1 MAALSRP
8 VLARIRLGPGF
19 FSCPRTNDPRRGMR
33 TGVSREFRELPPA
46 PIVCLSDVPI
56 AVPFVS
62 GCDRAPYRSK
72 ANMIVVLMVIEIL
85 LATSAQLL
93 LRQGAMKLGHDEL
106 TFAIA
111 LEPFR
116 NVFVLAGLMLHA
128 LSFFLYVFILSK
140 LQLNVLYP
148 IATGATIVL
157 VTGFSAFFF
166 RESLTISQGAGM
178 LAILVGIMLVYLT
191 S

>member
-1 MAALSRP
+1 
-8 VLARIRLGPGF
+8 
-19 FSCPRTNDPRRGMR
+19 
-33 TGVSREFRELPPA
+33 
-46 PIVCLSDVPI
+46 
-56 AVPFVS
+56 
-62 GCDRAPYRSK
+62 
-72 ANMIVVLMVIEIL
+72 MIVVLMVIEIL

-93 LRQGAMKLGHDEL
+93 LREGAMKLGHDEL

-116 NVFVLAGLMLHA
+116 NGYVLAGLVLHA

-157 VTGFSAFFF
+157 VAGFSVFFF
-166 RESLTISQGAGM
+166 RESLTVPQGAGM
-178 LAILVGIMLVYLT
+178 LAIVVGIALVYLT

>member
-1 MAALSRP
+1 
-8 VLARIRLGPGF
+8 
-19 FSCPRTNDPRRGMR
+19 
-33 TGVSREFRELPPA
+33 
-46 PIVCLSDVPI
+46 
-56 AVPFVS
+56 
-62 GCDRAPYRSK
+62 
-72 ANMIVVLMVIEIL
+72 MIVVLMVIEIL
-85 LATSAQLL
+85 LATFAQLL

-116 NVFVLAGLMLHA
+116 NVFILAGLVLHA

-157 VTGFSAFFF
+157 VAGFSVFFF
-166 RESLTISQGAGM
+166 RESLTISQGVGM
-178 LAILVGIMLVYLT
+178 LAILVGIVLVYLT